1 MNFLKKGLIC
11 LLFSCL
17 PAFTALAASEDIA
30 PEKAKQ
36 KARELKQLRDHI
48 ESLTHDIE
56 QKEKNRNESIDSLR
70 RYEQNISE
78 INRHLFELEEQQNQ
92 LDESLI
98 TLLQQTQTIREKIA
112 KQQVYL
118 TYWLRRRYY
127 NQRPDLIQLVL
138 NHKDPET
145 FLRHL
150 TYYGYF
156 MHAHADT
163 IQRLSENL
171 KQYKHLSSRTR
182 AKYFELDRILEQK
195 NQQKQKLQ
203 QQQKRREQL
212 LVRLAKEID
221 KQRNQ
226 LSTLQEDEKR
236 LTTLVD
242 KIQKLLQAKQKA
254 EQEQAKKNNQP
265 PPVDKLANKNFEK
278 LRGLLT
284 LPVRNGKVMNRF
296 GAPRQGGGPSWKG
309 LFIQAASGQDVY
321 AVAEGRVVFANWLKG
336 YGNLIILEHS
346 DHFMS
351 LYSNNESLIRRVGD
365 AIQAGEKIATVGN
378 SGGNATTGVY
388 FELRHQGEVLN
399 PHKWLRAAA
408 N

>member
-1 MNFLKKGLIC
+1 MNFLKKGLFC
-11 LLFSCL
+11 LLFSFVTL
-17 PAFTALAASEDIA
+17 PAIATDDIA
-30 PEKAKQ
+30 PEKARQ

-48 ESLTHDIE
+48 ESLTYDIE

-92 LDESLI
+92 LDDSLV
-98 TLLQQTQTIREKIA
+98 TLLQQTQTIREKLA

-127 NQRPDLIQLVL
+127 NQRPDIIQLVL

-156 MHAHADT
+156 MQAHT
-163 IQRLSENL
+163 EMIQRLSENL
-171 KQYKHLSSRTR
+171 KQFKHLSSRTR
-182 AKYFELDRILEQK
+182 AKYFELDRILDQK

-212 LVRLAKEID
+212 LVRLGKEIE
-221 KQRNQ
+221 KQRSQ
-226 LSTLQEDEKR
+226 LSTLQDDEKR
-236 LTTLVD
+236 LTNLVD
-242 KIQKLLQAKQKA
+242 RIQKLLLAKQEA
-254 EQEQAKKNNQP
+254 ERELAKKNNQP
-265 PPVDKLANKNFEK
+265 VPSEKTTSRSFDK
-278 LRGLLT
+278 LRGILS
-284 LPVRNGKVMNRF
+284 LPVKNGKLLNRF
-296 GAPRQGGGPSWKG
+296 GAPRQEGGLSWKG
-309 LFIQAASGQDVY
+309 WFIQATAGTAVS
-321 AVAEGRVVFANWLKG
+321 AVADGRVVFANWLKG

-346 DHFMS
+346 DHYMS
-351 LYSNNESLIRRVGD
+351 LYSNNESLVRRVGD
-365 AIQAGEKIATVGN
+365 TIRSGEKIATVGN

-399 PHKWLRAAA
+399 PSKWIRTK

>member
-1 MNFLKKGLIC
+1 MNFLKKGLLC

-17 PAFTALAASEDIA
+17 PIQTVLAATEEIA

-98 TLLQQTQTIREKIA
+98 TLLQQTQSIREKIA

-212 LVRLAKEID
+212 LVRLGKEID

-242 KIQKLLQAKQKA
+242 KIQKLLLAKQEA
-254 EQEQAKKNNQP
+254 EREQAKKNNQP
-265 PPVDKLANKNFEK
+265 PPVDKLANKSFDK

-284 LPVRNGKVMNRF
+284 LPVRNGKIMNRF

-309 LFIQAASGQDVY
+309 LFIQAESGHDVS
-321 AVAEGRVVFANWLKG
+321 AVADGRVVFANWLKG

-346 DHFMS
+346 DHYMS

-365 AIQAGEKIATVGN
+365 AIRAGEKIATVGN

-399 PHKWLRAAA
+399 PHKWLRAA